1 MTPTP
6 IASHTAVHPEGAL
19 APWGGPA
26 ELVPAERPFG
36 VGIIGV
42 GNMGAAMAERLATLG
57 WMPRVYDIIPAKS
70 RCLEQFGAVAPDS
83 AAQAAINTVAV
94 IVCVV
99 DAAQTRDVLFGVRG
113 IAAHLKPGQMVV
125 LCPTISPHDVEDIAQ
140 RLLSLGVDVLDAPM
154 SGSPARARD
163 GSMSLMVAGTDAA
176 VDRCSA
182 LLNALS
188 SKVFRISQRVG
199 DGARTKLVNNL
210 LAGINLVGA
219 AEVMALATRLGLDQ
233 ARTLDVI
240 AQSSG
245 QSWIGMD
252 RMRRAVAGDFV
263 PRAHMTLLA
272 KDTGLAQDCARSV
285 GFDSPLGALAHR
297 VFAAAI
303 EAGLAE
309 LDDAA
314 LLQFLEHPPS

>member
-1 MTPTP
+1 MEETLP
-6 IASHTAVHPEGAL
+6 
-19 APWGGPA
+19 
-26 ELVPAERPFG
+26 

-42 GNMGAAMAERLATLG
+42 GNMGAAMAERLAALG
-57 WMPRVYDIIPAKS
+57 WMPRVYDIVPGRS
-70 RCLEQFGAVAPDS
+70 RRLEQFGAVALYS
-83 AAQAAINTVAV
+83 AELLAIETIAIV
-94 IVCVV
+94 ICVV
-99 DAAQTRDVLFGVRG
+99 DAAQIRDLLFGAQG
-113 IAAHLKPGQMVV
+113 IAPHLKPGQVVV
-125 LCPTISPHDVEDIAQ
+125 LCPTIAPQDAEDIAH
-140 RLLSLGVDVLDAPM
+140 RLFTLGVDALDAPM
-154 SGSPARARD
+154 SGGPVRARD
-163 GSMSLMVAGTDAA
+163 GSMSLMVAGPDAV
-176 VDRCSA
+176 VDRCSS

-188 SKVFRISQRVG
+188 SQVFRISERVG

-219 AEVMALATRLGLDQ
+219 AEVLALANRLGLDQ

-252 RMRRAVAGDFV
+252 RMRRAVAGDLA

-272 KDTGLAQDCARSV
+272 KDTGLAQECARSV
-285 GFDSPLGALAHR
+285 GFDSPLGALANR
-297 VFAAAI
+297 VFTSAI

-314 LLQFLEHPPS
+314 LLQFLEHPSS